1 MTLDQAVDKPS
12 ERRPDL
18 HLRMPQGPPFFRAR
32 ARLPVLGAPASFPFL
47 TREAHTLTYT
57 SGESRLLAVSD
68 LSLSVS
74 CHSWV
79 FPKSSMEPPIGSVI
93 HSSIHC
99 LPQPRRRSEV
109 LGDGRYGRL
118 AAEKMRLPL
127 SCRTVLTA
135 KPGGDKEGRKQPAGA
150 GLCRTPA
157 HQIPVQSATSL

>member
-1 MTLDQAVDKPS
+1 MDKPS

-18 HLRMPQGPPFFRAR
+18 HLRMPQGPLFFCAR

-47 TREAHTLTYT
+47 TQEAHTLTCT
-57 SGESRLLAVSD
+57 SGESCLLAVSD

-74 CHSWV
+74 CHSRGISKEFSGASHW
-79 FPKSSMEPPIGSVI
+79 FCDSLLNT
-93 HSSIHC
+93 

-135 KPGGDKEGRKQPAGA
+135 KPGGDEEGRKQPAGA